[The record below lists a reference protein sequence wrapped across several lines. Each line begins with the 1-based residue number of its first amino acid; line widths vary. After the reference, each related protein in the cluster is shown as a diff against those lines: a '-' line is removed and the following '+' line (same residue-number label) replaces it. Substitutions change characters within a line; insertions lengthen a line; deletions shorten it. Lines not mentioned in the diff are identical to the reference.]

1 MVYIFLALIFYTIA
15 IMFGSTA
22 SRHANTNLVAA
33 IVNLISAIIPIAIII
48 PILSKKLLENPN
60 VKFGILMAIITG
72 IAIAFFTM
80 TLNKSYSENKVA
92 IVAPIVFGGAIFL
105 SAILSSLFFKE
116 KISNM
121 QGMGLFFMAIAL
133 ILITY
138 ARATGK

>member
-1 MVYIFLALIFYTIA
+1 
-15 IMFGSTA
+15 MFGSTA

>member
-1 MVYIFLALIFYTIA
+1 MRLFFYTVA

-60 VKFGILMAIITG
+60 AKLGILMAVITG

-80 TLNKSYSENKVA
+80 SLNKSYSENKVA

-105 SAILSSLFFKE
+105 SAILSNLFFKE
-116 KISNM
+116 KISLF
-121 QGMGLFFMAIAL
+121 QGTGLVLLAVAL
-133 ILITY
+133 LLITY
-138 ARATGK
+138 ARVTGR